1 MATHDKLIFPST
13 ITWILCHFPIPIPDS
28 NFTAIGAID
37 VGSVRQS
44 EAQLQPKRPRV
55 ESTSSVTSVVPSSS
69 APSSSV
75 ADVTLE
81 AIMAQLQRMDACLD
95 TFSDELCQVN
105 TCVDHIAG
113 GQAHLSGFVTSPSLS
128 LEALTDE
135 DAEDSD
141 DGDDKDASSSSDDD
155 MMTSR

>member
-1 MATHDKLIFPST
+1 
-13 ITWILCHFPIPIPDS
+13 
-28 NFTAIGAID
+28 
-37 VGSVRQS
+37 
-44 EAQLQPKRPRV
+44 
-55 ESTSSVTSVVPSSS
+55 
-69 APSSSV
+69 
-75 ADVTLE
+75 
-81 AIMAQLQRMDACLD
+81 MAQLQRMDACLD

-113 GQAHLSGFVTSPSLS
+113 GQAYLSGFVTSPSLS
-128 LEALTDE
+128 PKALTDE